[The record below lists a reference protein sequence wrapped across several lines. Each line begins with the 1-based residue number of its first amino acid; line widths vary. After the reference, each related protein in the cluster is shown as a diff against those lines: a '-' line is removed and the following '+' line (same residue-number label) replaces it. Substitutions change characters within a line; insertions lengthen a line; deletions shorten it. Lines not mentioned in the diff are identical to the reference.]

1 MNQYKQEFITEF
13 AYILGTMQKEY
24 GDIIDTF
31 PPDLT
36 ENQDGI
42 KIFNEFVEFM
52 VDKFLSSRCRD
63 YETFI
68 KENIDEMKKEFT
80 NTERE
85 DKWKNI
91 YNIGLK
97 YYYELEPHEKIHLP
111 DFEILNSINAILE
124 KPDLKIQERLLNIIK
139 DVWLVNEENLSES
152 KIADEICEAYKNKKI
167 TLDSLEEANN
177 RNLLQCVLGYDD
189 FSEYNEQSLEQKE
202 YIEDLFKKSLN
213 TNYKN
218 KDNEIVIID
227 QGIVIGTV
235 TEIIQYIKEENEYL
249 IKNEKESNETIIRNN
264 ETVIEEIK
272 ADMELETIIGIEWD
286 NEYGIYNVMQN
297 QDIIDRLEDILEN
310 EQEEENEESL

>member
-1 MNQYKQEFITEF
+1 MNQYKQEYMTEF

-31 PPDLT
+31 PPNLT

-42 KIFNEFVEFM
+42 KIFNEFVELM

-152 KIADEICEAYKNKKI
+152 KIADEICKAYKNKKI

-189 FSEYNEQSLEQKE
+189 FSEYNEQSPEQKE
-202 YIEDLFKKSLN
+202 YIEDLFKKSLIMRFN
-213 TNYKN
+213 SNLS
-218 KDNEIVIID
+218 
-227 QGIVIGTV
+227 IGFD
-235 TEIIQYIKEENEYL
+235 K
-249 IKNEKESNETIIRNN
+249 
-264 ETVIEEIK
+264 
-272 ADMELETIIGIEWD
+272 
-286 NEYGIYNVMQN
+286 
-297 QDIIDRLEDILEN
+297 
-310 EQEEENEESL
+310 